1 MRTIVAEPI
10 TAEAFAPYGD
20 VLASPAAPGRV
31 YFDQGLANG
40 RPEVGASLSLSHVA
54 PVVEM
59 PLRVWQME
67 RHEFSSQSFVPLDV
81 ARYVIVVAPKAARG
95 GPDAARAR
103 AFLVP
108 GNIGI
113 TYHIDVWHHPIAVL
127 DRAARF
133 AVIMFRDGGPRDE
146 EFVPVPEP
154 FLVTL
159 G

>member
-1 MRTIVAEPI
+1 MRSIVAAPI

-20 VLASPAAPGRV
+20 VLTCPGEPGRV

-40 RPEVGASLSLSHVA
+40 LPEFGASLSLSHVA
-54 PVVEM
+54 PVAAM

-81 ARYVIVVAPKAARG
+81 ARYVIVVAPKTEGG
-95 GPDAARAR
+95 GPDADKAR

-108 GNIGI
+108 GDVGI
-113 TYHIDVWHHPIAVL
+113 TYHINVWHHPLAVL
-127 DRAARF
+127 DRPARF
-133 AVIMFRDGGPRDE
+133 AVVMFRDGGPRDE

>member
-1 MRTIVAEPI
+1 MRTIVAAPI
-10 TAEAFAPYGD
+10 TSEAFAPFGD
-20 VLASPAAPGRV
+20 VLACPAEPGRV
-31 YFDQGLANG
+31 YFDKGLANG
-40 RPEVGASLSLSHVA
+40 RPDVRASLSLSHVA
-54 PVVEM
+54 PTAEM

-81 ARYVIVVAPKAARG
+81 SRYVVIAAPKIASG

-108 GNIGI
+108 GNVGI

>member
-10 TAEAFAPYGD
+10 TPDAFAPYGD
-20 VLASPAAPGRV
+20 VLACPAEPGRV
-31 YFDQGLANG
+31 YCDQGLANG
-40 RPEVGASLSLSHVA
+40 RPEVGASLSLAHIA
-54 PVVEM
+54 PVAEM

-67 RHEFSSQSFVPLDV
+67 RHEFSSQSFVPLDA
-81 ARYVIVVAPKAARG
+81 ARYVIVVAPKAANG
-95 GPDAARAR
+95 GPDADKAR

-108 GNIGI
+108 GTIGI
-113 TYHIDVWHHPIAVL
+113 TYYADVWHHPIAVL

-133 AVIMFRDGGPRDE
+133 AVVMFRDGGPRDE
-146 EFVPVPEP
+146 EFVPVPEA